1 MSSTLEPDID
11 VAVIGG
17 GVVGLSCAYDL
28 AQRGRSVVLFE
39 RHSRLGEETSTHNS
53 GVIHAGI
60 YYPNGSLKA
69 RLCLQ
74 GRRRLIARLREWDI
88 PHRIGGKLIVA
99 QDGPEIAVLE
109 RLRENAEGNGVTDL
123 RLLDGAQVRELEPHV
138 VARPALWSPGTGV
151 FDVGAYLRALETR
164 LIAAGGVVLTD
175 APVVGIER
183 NEYRIDIFTATR
195 GRVRARLVINAAGL
209 FADDIAAMCGETGHR
224 IYPCRGEYA
233 IVIPRKAQVV
243 TNLVY
248 PVPGHLGLGVHL
260 TRTVHGELWLGPD
273 ARFIDDKGD
282 YESNRR
288 LAEDFFDE
296 AHRLC
301 PALEPGDLRVGPSGI
316 RPKRHGPG
324 EAAPDFHI
332 SPQRDDPRILHMIG
346 IESPGLTASPAI
358 GWMACD
364 WASEVL
370 D

>member
-1 MSSTLEPDID
+1 MSDSEVD

-17 GVVGLSCAYDL
+17 GVVGLSCALDL

-39 RHSRLGEETSTHNS
+39 RHARLGEETSTHNS

-60 YYPNGSLKA
+60 YYPNDSLRA
-69 RLCLQ
+69 RLCVQ
-74 GRRRLIARLREWDI
+74 GRRRLIARLREWEI

-99 QDGPEIAVLE
+99 RDGSEIAVLE
-109 RLRENAEGNGVTDL
+109 RLRENAERNGVTDL
-123 RLLDGAQVRELEPHV
+123 RLLEPAQVRALEPHV
-138 VARPALWSPGTGV
+138 VARPALWSPGPGV
-151 FDVGAYLRALETR
+151 FDVGAYLRALEAR
-164 LIAAGGVVLTD
+164 LAGAGGTVLAGT
-175 APVVGIER
+175 PVVGIER
-183 NEYRIDIFTATR
+183 GPDAIEVVTANR
-195 GRVRARLVINAAGL
+195 GGARARLVINAAGL
-209 FADDIAAMCGETGHR
+209 FADEVAAMCGETGHR
-224 IYPCRGEYA
+224 IHPCRGEYA
-233 IVIPRKAQVV
+233 VVIPRKAHVIA
-243 TNLVY
+243 NLVY

-273 ARFIDDKGD
+273 ARFIDDKRD

-288 LAEDFFDE
+288 PAEDFFEE
-296 AHRLC
+296 AHALC

-324 EAAPDFHI
+324 EAAADFHVA
-332 SPQRDDPRILHMIG
+332 PQADDPRILHMLG

>member
-1 MSSTLEPDID
+1 MHEPDID

-28 AQRGRSVVLFE
+28 ARRGRSVVLFE
-39 RHSRLGEETSTHNS
+39 RHARLGEETSTHNS

-60 YYPNGSLKA
+60 YYPEGSLKA
-69 RLCLQ
+69 RLCVE
-74 GRRRLIARLREWDI
+74 GRRALIARLRAWDI

-109 RLRENAEGNGVTDL
+109 RLRENAERNGVTDL
-123 RLLDGAQVRELEPHV
+123 RLLDPAQVRALEPHV
-138 VARPALWSPGTGV
+138 VARPALYSPGTGV
-151 FDVGAYLRALETR
+151 FDVGAYLRALEAR
-164 LIAAGGVVLTD
+164 LVEASGVVLTN
-175 APVVGIER
+175 APVIAVDRHASGIEV
-183 NEYRIDIFTATR
+183 ATESR
-195 GRVRARLVINAAGL
+195 GGVRARLVVNAAGL

-224 IYPCRGEYA
+224 IHPCRGEYA
-233 IVIPRKAQVV
+233 VVIPRKAHVV
-243 TNLVY
+243 SNLVY

-282 YESNRR
+282 YEGNRGP
-288 LAEDFFDE
+288 AEDFFDE

-316 RPKRHGPG
+316 RPKRQGPG
-324 EAAPDFHI
+324 EAAADFHI
-332 SPQRDDPRILHMIG
+332 EPQTDDPRILHMIG

-358 GWMACD
+358 GRMALD

>member
-1 MSSTLEPDID
+1 MREPEID

-39 RHSRLGEETSTHNS
+39 RHARLGEETSTHNS

-69 RLCLQ
+69 RLCVQ
-74 GRRRLIARLREWDI
+74 GRRRLIARLREWEI

-99 QDGPEIAVLE
+99 QDGTEIATLE
-109 RLRENAEGNGVTDL
+109 RLRENALQNGVTDR
-123 RLLDGAQVRELEPHV
+123 RLLDPAQVRALEPHV
-138 VARPALWSPGTGV
+138 VARPALYSPGTGV
-151 FDVGAYLRALETR
+151 FNVGAYLRALEAR
-164 LIAAGGVVLTD
+164 LLAAGGVVLANAEVTGVERD
-175 APVVGIER
+175 AAGIE
-183 NEYRIDIFTATR
+183 IATATR
-195 GRVRARLVINAAGL
+195 GRVRARVVVNAAGL
-209 FADDIAAMCGETGHR
+209 YADEVAAMCGEAGHR
-224 IYPCRGEYA
+224 IHPCRGEYA
-233 IVIPRKAQVV
+233 VVIPKKAHVV
-243 TNLVY
+243 SNLVY

-260 TRTVHGELWLGPD
+260 TRTVDGELWLGPD
-273 ARFIDDKGD
+273 ARFIEDKTD
-282 YESNRR
+282 YEANRR
-288 LAEDFFDE
+288 SPDDFFAE

-301 PALEPGDLRVGPSGI
+301 PAIERGDLRMGPSGI

-324 EAAPDFHI
+324 EPAPDFHI
-332 SPQRDDPRILHMIG
+332 AAQSDDPRILHMIG

-358 GWMACD
+358 GRMALD